1 MAGCSIGDLSMAELS
16 MSRPWLRGAVMS
28 HTCSELARSGLHLV
42 RANWQTRDPYS
53 AVPFVPDVE
62 TDQQRRDLLDNARVL
77 KLATINRSHARD
89 LRREFHRNLR
99 GIGII
104 AAYDDVAI
112 HIFIAVEH
120 VRRNVVERRRDR
132 NALRNQFRRLLRGRA
147 LPHANGAAGASAHA
161 RSERNGGIN
170 QDAAWTNRRLQLL
183 QQRCLPF
190 ERHGEHQQIAGSAGR
205 RIFHPRHLSICARP
219 LADCLCRLLCPSGIA
234 RADDDGLSR
243 ARPAQRKACAR
254 RTRAPDHRDG
264 AAHANSGTNNDS
276 DEMDSAG
283 SLIFIREYFVL
294 RSAGMRPISRINAWK
309 SSGLVYCPAVA
320 PASREIFSSIS
331 VPP

>member
-112 HIFIAVEH
+112 YVVVIVGVELFC
-120 VRRNVVERRRDR
+120 RNVLERGRDG
-132 NALRNQFRRLLRGRA
+132 NALRNQLRRLLRSRS
-147 LPHANGAAGASAHA
+147 LPHANGA
-161 RSERNGGIN
+161 
-170 QDAAWTNRRLQLL
+170 T
-183 QQRCLPF
+183 
-190 ERHGEHQQIAGSAGR
+190 
-205 RIFHPRHLSICARP
+205 
-219 LADCLCRLLCPSGIA
+219 
-234 RADDDGLSR
+234 
-243 ARPAQRKACAR
+243 
-254 RTRAPDHRDG
+254 
-264 AAHANSGTNNDS
+264 
-276 DEMDSAG
+276 
-283 SLIFIREYFVL
+283 
-294 RSAGMRPISRINAWK
+294 
-309 SSGLVYCPAVA
+309 
-320 PASREIFSSIS
+320 
-331 VPP
+331 